1 MVGTLL
7 VTDRQHTTGE
17 NKNLCVRKVNLTWQ
31 QSTKVISE
39 HIHRQGKCLELEEV
53 TPNRKEDHCTAFHT
67 CREMFWNEGTTADMQ
82 SLRDLWAY
90 FILPL

>member
-67 CREMFWNEGTTADMQ
+67 CRDVLERRHYSRYAV
-82 SLRDLWAY
+82 SS
-90 FILPL
+90 